1 MKNLSLK
8 DVILLMVAV
17 TIFKF
22 SGHMHALNYNFWSW
36 GIVMGIGWFIL
47 NVVLDGKED

>member
-8 DVILLMVAV
+8 DVTLLIISA
-17 TIFKF
+17 TIFKL
-22 SGHMHALNYNFWSW
+22 SGHMDALNYNFLSW

-47 NVVLDGKED
+47 NVALDGKDD